1 MPSYKNFNS
10 DSKFIPKV
18 LLNKNRVLTMSNNRK
33 CNYLIVD
40 VGNTEG
46 DSKDVTTMMAI
57 NNQGNT
63 KDILVVKTFTNKKS
77 KELVDEAYWLCCEF
91 GINTILAD
99 NIGLGLGFI
108 EAFQENIDSDN
119 INIIP
124 LDGIK
129 ISKFINIRDIIDDL
143 NNGKLRFLQT
153 PELAKN
159 TYIKPFL
166 GLSNII
172 EYHKETDKL
181 IDEINNL
188 EVKLRLGNI
197 ILDRLKNT
205 IGKSRVNCLLMF
217 YSYPMSM
224 VDKVEI
230 FNDDIEQYDEIK
242 RIEKYNIIH
251 GTFYKYLFKCI
262 ENENI
267 NVLFYYN
274 NKNKVTQFQNM
285 IDEEQFNNLIKKHV
299 SRINMSKDY
308 FEIRF
313 NNDSSIRFVYGRDN
327 ARGYRCHFAVVDTEI
342 DREIYNN
349 VICGKTILFDMV
361 KRDGMDS
368 RLKDDNYCVDYIEM

>member
-1 MPSYKNFNS
+1 MQNNNFNS

-33 CNYLIVD
+33 CDYLIVD
-40 VGNTEG
+40 VDTTGNG
-46 DSKDVTTMMAI
+46 KDITTMMAI

-63 KDILVVKTFTNKKS
+63 KDILIVKTFINKKS

-108 EAFQENIDSDN
+108 ESFQENIDSDN

-285 IDEEQFNNLIKKHV
+285 IDEEQFKNLIKKHI

-308 FEIRF
+308 FEIIF
-313 NNDSSIRFVYGRDN
+313 NNDSLIRFVYGRDN

-361 KRDGMDS
+361 KRDKMDN
-368 RLKDDNYCVDYIEM
+368 RLKDDNYCVEFVEM